1 MGRLLKT
8 YLTSLQL
15 KKTIVRRSTDLEIP
29 FRYICHDLGIEYRHF
44 MATYIN
50 GGGEN
55 CEISEKDFEKMLEIL
70 GISVRFQF
78 VISDTYR
85 PDEIRDKLKKQY
97 YSFTDGFKQ
106 PLNEEEAGTPSD

>member
-8 YLTSLQL
+8 YLTSLQV
-15 KKTIVRRSTDLEIP
+15 KKTIVRRSAELEIP
-29 FRYICHDLGIEYRHF
+29 LRYICHDVGIEYKHF

-50 GGGEN
+50 GSGKD
-55 CEISEKDFEKMLEIL
+55 CEISEKDFERVLEIL

-78 VISDTYR
+78 VINEAYR
-85 PDEIRDKLKKQY
+85 PEEIREQLKKQY

-106 PLNEEEAGTPSD
+106 HINEEEAGTPSD